1 MELARIKEMKMELA
15 VNILQDIRHFESMTS
30 TEIESI
36 TLSSTTVESESVEG
50 KLVRLYG
57 LPEIKITI

>member
-1 MELARIKEMKMELA
+1 MELA